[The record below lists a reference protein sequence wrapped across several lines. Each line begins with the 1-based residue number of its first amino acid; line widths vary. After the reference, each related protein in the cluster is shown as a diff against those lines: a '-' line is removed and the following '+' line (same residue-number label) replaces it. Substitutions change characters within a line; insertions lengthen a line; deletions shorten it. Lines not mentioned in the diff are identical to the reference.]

1 MAATATINAKV
12 EPAEKAA
19 FTQTAEALGLSP
31 SSAIK
36 VFARAFIEWGGF
48 PFDVRQPRF
57 NAETEAAFQEAQ
69 DIIDG
74 KVAAKSY
81 TSFDAFLADLSDD
94 RDTDD

>member
-19 FTQTAEALGLSP
+19 FTRTAESLGLSP

-36 VFARAFIEWGGF
+36 VFARAFIERGGF
-48 PFDVRQPRF
+48 PFEVRQPRF
-57 NAETEAAFQEAQ
+57 SAETETAFQEAR

-81 TSFDAFLADLSDD
+81 ASFDELLADLNEDD
-94 RDTDD
+94 DADD